1 MAIRL
6 GLAVMVL
13 TLLAACGTMHCAEN
27 SENSHVNGGCGV
39 LQKF

>member
-6 GLAVMVL
+6 SLAIIVL
-13 TLLAACGTMHCAEN
+13 TLLAGCGTMHCAEN
-27 SENSHVNGGCGV
+27 SDNSRVNGGCGV